1 MAVMILFY
9 INTLFLLKALI
20 VERRHGD
27 KARHYFLFKRKDGL
41 DRDGLMDW
49 MGQRDAGL
57 VLVWQ

>member
-27 KARHYFLFKRKDGL
+27 KSRHYFLFKRKDGL
-41 DRDGLMDW
+41 DRDEDGLD
-49 MGQRDAGL
+49 GTERCRIGAK
-57 VLVWQ
+57 WQ